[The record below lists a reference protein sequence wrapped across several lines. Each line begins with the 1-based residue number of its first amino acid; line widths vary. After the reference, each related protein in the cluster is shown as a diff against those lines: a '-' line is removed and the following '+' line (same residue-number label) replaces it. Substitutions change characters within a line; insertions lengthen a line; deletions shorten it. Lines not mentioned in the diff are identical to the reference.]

1 MFDPLLAQYTDNRT
15 RDLWIWVATIITV
28 VVVLTTTGLF
38 ATVVNQGTG
47 DADTNVDIA
56 QSSPTSH
63 HSAR

>member
-1 MFDPLLAQYTDNRT
+1 MFNPPLTQDADKRT

-38 ATVVNQGTG
+38 ATVVNQSTR
-47 DADTNVDIA
+47 DADVNIA